1 MYDKYMKINFNK
13 IHDKYITD
21 STGSSNIY
29 LYLDINNFK

>member
-13 IHDKYITD
+13 THDIYITD
-21 STGSSNIY
+21 STVSSNIY